1 MNFFYYYFETVQ
13 PAWSTVIGLSLR
25 TFDLAPTLPA
35 ELVHFMVHYIFDACA
50 VGHSGV
56 LLKGFEGFAG
66 AV

>member
-1 MNFFYYYFETVQ
+1 MNFFYYYFQTVQ

-25 TFDLAPTLPA
+25 TFHLAPTLPA